1 MTFHYSAAR
10 RGHNIIVTAQKDGL
24 PQTLLILQTDSPGH
38 LVARDHQ
45 LLEII
50 QPHRGT
56 PGAITLIDSPDHDAA
71 GILEAIAGCLPRRV
85 SMTSQILLIAA
96 PLVLLV
102 LIILSSSLLHSRPV
116 PVLTSASTSASASTS
131 TSTSAM
137 TRSLSPVPEQEQ
149 EQEDLPVPEPSAVKS
164 GIHLA
169 TPEPDGEIPAVM
181 EQQRERLPLTLN
193 SVFPDKPSAALTPA
207 QAEEAHPV
215 ATAPESTESDKKST
229 EVAENA
235 EASAARKNLATVLKR
250 NADRGMFTIT
260 LSSGHERTLYAF
272 LDPRCPNCRTLEPV
286 LRRLAT
292 DFNIVVY
299 PVSVIG
305 GEASASH
312 VAPLLCEKD
321 PQKRAEGWHHL
332 YSADDGMVTPG
343 HRESTP
349 PDEECLKAARAA
361 IDVNNVAFRQ
371 FGFPGTP
378 WVLSDTGWHLP
389 ATLLQEPGKVSLFL
403 KTINDGEKEHE

>member
-1 MTFHYSAAR
+1 MTFLYSAAR
-10 RGHNIIVTAQKDGL
+10 RGHNIIVTAQKDGRT
-24 PQTLLILQTDSPGH
+24 QTLLILQAGSHGH
-38 LVARDHQ
+38 LVVRDHQ

-50 QPHRGT
+50 PTHRGT
-56 PGAITLIDSPDHDAA
+56 PETITLIDSPEHDAA
-71 GILEAIAGCLPRRV
+71 GILEAIAGRLPRRV
-85 SMTSQILLIAA
+85 SMASQFWLAA

-102 LIILSSSLLHSRPV
+102 LIILSPFLQHSRPV
-116 PVLTSASTSASASTS
+116 PVPASTS
-131 TSTSAM
+131 TPVM
-137 TRSLSPVPEQEQ
+137 TRSLPPWPVP
-149 EQEDLPVPEPSAVKS
+149 EQEDLPVPVPSAVKS
-164 GIHLA
+164 GIKPA
-169 TPEPDGEIPAVM
+169 TPEPDGEIPTVM

-193 SVFPDKPSAALTPA
+193 SFFPDKPSAAMTPA

-215 ATAPESTESDKKST
+215 ATVPEGAESDKSA
-229 EVAENA
+229 EYVENA
-235 EASAARKNLATVLKR
+235 EATAARKNLATVLKR
-250 NADRGMFTIT
+250 NADRGMFTIS

-272 LDPRCPNCRTLEPV
+272 LDPRCPNCRALEPV
-286 LRRLAT
+286 LSRLAT

-343 HRESTP
+343 HQKSTP

-361 IDVNNVAFRQ
+361 INVNNVAFRQ

-403 KTINDGEKEHE
+403 KTTSDGEKEYE

>member
-1 MTFHYSAAR
+1 MTFLYSAAR
-10 RGHNIIVTAQKDGL
+10 REHNIIVTAQKDGRT
-24 PQTLLILQTDSPGH
+24 QTLLILQTNSHGH

-45 LLEII
+45 LLEITP
-50 QPHRGT
+50 PHRGT
-56 PGAITLIDSPDHDAA
+56 PETITLIDSPEHDAA

-85 SMTSQILLIAA
+85 NVALQLWLTAL
-96 PLVLLV
+96 LVLLA
-102 LIILSSSLLHSRPV
+102 LIILSLFLPHSRPV
-116 PVLTSASTSASASTS
+116 PVQE
-131 TSTSAM
+131 SAM
-137 TRSLSPVPEQEQ
+137 TRSLSPELVPEQEN
-149 EQEDLPVPEPSAVKS
+149 LPVPVPSAVKS
-164 GIHLA
+164 GIKPA
-169 TPEPDGEIPAVM
+169 TPEPDGKIPAVM

-207 QAEEAHPV
+207 QSEEAHPV
-215 ATAPESTESDKKST
+215 ATVPEGAENDKSV
-229 EVAENA
+229 EDVENA

-272 LDPRCPNCRTLEPV
+272 LDPRCPNCRALEPV

-292 DFNIVVY
+292 DFSIVVY

-343 HRESTP
+343 LRENTP

-403 KTINDGEKEHE
+403 KTINDREKEHE

>member
-1 MTFHYSAAR
+1 MTFLYSAAR

-24 PQTLLILQTDSPGH
+24 PQTLLILQTDSHGH
-38 LVARDHQ
+38 LVARDHK

-50 QPHRGT
+50 PPHRGT
-56 PGAITLIDSPDHDAA
+56 PGTITLIDSPEHDAA

-85 SMTSQILLIAA
+85 SMTSQLLLVA

-102 LIILSSSLLHSRPV
+102 LIILSPFLPHSRPV
-116 PVLTSASTSASASTS
+116 PVPVQE
-131 TSTSAM
+131 SAM
-137 TRSLSPVPEQEQ
+137 TRSLSPELVPEQEN
-149 EQEDLPVPEPSAVKS
+149 LPVPVPSSVKND
-164 GIHLA
+164 IKPA

-215 ATAPESTESDKKST
+215 AAVPEGAESDKSA
-229 EVAENA
+229 ENAENA
-235 EASAARKNLATVLKR
+235 EATAARKNLATVLKR

-260 LSSGHERTLYAF
+260 LSSGHKRTLYAF
-272 LDPRCPNCRTLEPV
+272 LDPRCPNCRALEPV

-343 HRESTP
+343 HRKSTP
-349 PDEECLKAARAA
+349 PDEACLKAARAA

>member
-1 MTFHYSAAR
+1 MTFLYSAAR
-10 RGHNIIVTAQKDGL
+10 REHNIIVTAQKDGRT
-24 PQTLLILQTDSPGH
+24 QTLLILQTNSHGH

-45 LLEII
+45 LLEITP
-50 QPHRGT
+50 PHRGT
-56 PGAITLIDSPDHDAA
+56 PGTITLIDSPEHDAA

-85 SMTSQILLIAA
+85 NVALQLWLTAL
-96 PLVLLV
+96 LVLLA
-102 LIILSSSLLHSRPV
+102 LIILSLFLPHSRPV
-116 PVLTSASTSASASTS
+116 PVQE
-131 TSTSAM
+131 SAM
-137 TRSLSPVPEQEQ
+137 TRSLSPELVPEQEN
-149 EQEDLPVPEPSAVKS
+149 LPVPVPSAVKS
-164 GIHLA
+164 GIKPA
-169 TPEPDGEIPAVM
+169 TPEPDGKIPAVM

-207 QAEEAHPV
+207 QSEEAHPV
-215 ATAPESTESDKKST
+215 ATVPEGAENDKSV
-229 EVAENA
+229 EDVENA

-272 LDPRCPNCRTLEPV
+272 LDPRCPNCRALEPV

-292 DFNIVVY
+292 DFSIVVY

-343 HRESTP
+343 LRENTP

>member
-1 MTFHYSAAR
+1 MTFLYSAAR
-10 RGHNIIVTAQKDGL
+10 REHNIIVTAQKDGRT
-24 PQTLLILQTDSPGH
+24 QTLLILQTNSHGH

-45 LLEII
+45 LLEITP
-50 QPHRGT
+50 PHRGT
-56 PGAITLIDSPDHDAA
+56 PETITLIDSPEHDAA

-85 SMTSQILLIAA
+85 NVALQLWLTAL
-96 PLVLLV
+96 LVLLA
-102 LIILSSSLLHSRPV
+102 LIILSPLLPHSRPV
-116 PVLTSASTSASASTS
+116 PVQE
-131 TSTSAM
+131 SAM
-137 TRSLSPVPEQEQ
+137 TRSLSPELVPEQEN
-149 EQEDLPVPEPSAVKS
+149 LPVPVPSAVKS
-164 GIHLA
+164 GIKPA
-169 TPEPDGEIPAVM
+169 TPEPDGKIPAVM

-207 QAEEAHPV
+207 QSEEAHPV

-229 EVAENA
+229 EDAEDVENA

-272 LDPRCPNCRTLEPV
+272 LDPRCPNCRALEPV
-286 LRRLAT
+286 LRRLTT

-332 YSADDGMVTPG
+332 YSADDGMATPG

-349 PDEECLKAARAA
+349 PDEACLKAARAA

-378 WVLSDTGWHLP
+378 WILSDTGWHLP

-403 KTINDGEKEHE
+403 KTISDGEKEHE

>member
-1 MTFHYSAAR
+1 MTFLYSAAR
-10 RGHNIIVTAQKDGL
+10 REHNIIVTAQKDGRT
-24 PQTLLILQTDSPGH
+24 QTLLILQTNSHGH

-45 LLEII
+45 LLEITP
-50 QPHRGT
+50 PHRGT
-56 PGAITLIDSPDHDAA
+56 PETITLIDSPEHDAA

-85 SMTSQILLIAA
+85 NVALQLWLTAL
-96 PLVLLV
+96 LVLLA
-102 LIILSSSLLHSRPV
+102 LIILSPLLPHSRPV
-116 PVLTSASTSASASTS
+116 PVQE
-131 TSTSAM
+131 SAM
-137 TRSLSPVPEQEQ
+137 TRSLSPELVPEQEN
-149 EQEDLPVPEPSAVKS
+149 LPVPVPSAVKS
-164 GIHLA
+164 GIKPA
-169 TPEPDGEIPAVM
+169 TPEPDGKIPAVM

-207 QAEEAHPV
+207 QSEEAHPV

-229 EVAENA
+229 EDAEDVENA

-272 LDPRCPNCRTLEPV
+272 LDPRCPNCRALEPV
-286 LRRLAT
+286 LRRLTT

-332 YSADDGMVTPG
+332 YSADDGMATPG

-349 PDEECLKAARAA
+349 PDEACLKAARAA

>member
-1 MTFHYSAAR
+1 MTFLYSAAR

-24 PQTLLILQTDSPGH
+24 PQTLLILQTDSHGH

-45 LLEII
+45 LLEITP
-50 QPHRGT
+50 PHRGT
-56 PGAITLIDSPDHDAA
+56 PETITLIDSPEHDAA

-85 SMTSQILLIAA
+85 SMTSQLWLVV

-102 LIILSSSLLHSRPV
+102 LIILSPFLPHSRPV
-116 PVLTSASTSASASTS
+116 PVPE
-131 TSTSAM
+131 SAM
-137 TRSLSPVPEQEQ
+137 TRSLSPELVPEQEN
-149 EQEDLPVPEPSAVKS
+149 LPVPVPSAVKS
-164 GIHLA
+164 GIKPA
-169 TPEPDGEIPAVM
+169 TPAPDGKIPAVM

-207 QAEEAHPV
+207 QAEDAHPV
-215 ATAPESTESDKKST
+215 ATVPEGAESDKKST
-229 EVAENA
+229 EDAENVENA
-235 EASAARKNLATVLKR
+235 EATAARKNLATVLKR

-272 LDPRCPNCRTLEPV
+272 LDPRCPNCRALEPV

-343 HRESTP
+343 LRENTP

-403 KTINDGEKEHE
+403 KTISDGEKEHE

>member
-1 MTFHYSAAR
+1 
-10 RGHNIIVTAQKDGL
+10 
-24 PQTLLILQTDSPGH
+24 
-38 LVARDHQ
+38 
-45 LLEII
+45 
-50 QPHRGT
+50 
-56 PGAITLIDSPDHDAA
+56 
-71 GILEAIAGCLPRRV
+71 
-85 SMTSQILLIAA
+85 
-96 PLVLLV
+96 
-102 LIILSSSLLHSRPV
+102 
-116 PVLTSASTSASASTS
+116 
-131 TSTSAM
+131 M
-137 TRSLSPVPEQEQ
+137 TRSLSPELVPEQEN
-149 EQEDLPVPEPSAVKS
+149 LPVPVPSAVKS
-164 GIHLA
+164 GIKPA

-207 QAEEAHPV
+207 QSEEAHPV

-229 EVAENA
+229 EDAEDVENA

-272 LDPRCPNCRTLEPV
+272 LDPRCPNCRALEPV
-286 LRRLAT
+286 LRRLTT
-292 DFNIVVY
+292 DFSIVVY

-312 VAPLLCEKD
+312 VAPLLCEKN

-332 YSADDGMVTPG
+332 YSSDDGMVTPG
-343 HRESTP
+343 LRENTP

>member
-1 MTFHYSAAR
+1 MTFLYSAAR
-10 RGHNIIVTAQKDGL
+10 REHNIIVTAQKDGL
-24 PQTLLILQTDSPGH
+24 PQTLLILQTDSHGH

-50 QPHRGT
+50 PPHRGT
-56 PGAITLIDSPDHDAA
+56 PGTITLINSPEHDAA

-85 SMTSQILLIAA
+85 NVA
-96 PLVLLV
+96 PHLWLTALLVLLV
-102 LIILSSSLLHSRPV
+102 LIILSPFLPHSRSV
-116 PVLTSASTSASASTS
+116 QASKSV
-131 TSTSAM
+131 M
-137 TRSLSPVPEQEQ
+137 IRSLPPGPAPEHIF
-149 EQEDLPVPEPSAVKS
+149 LPGLEPSAMKS

-235 EASAARKNLATVLKR
+235 EYVENAEASAARKNLATVLKR

-272 LDPRCPNCRTLEPV
+272 LDPRCPNCRALEPV
-286 LRRLAT
+286 LRRLTT

>member
-1 MTFHYSAAR
+1 MTFLYSAAR
-10 RGHNIIVTAQKDGL
+10 REHNIIVTAQKDGRT
-24 PQTLLILQTDSPGH
+24 QTLLILQTNSHGH

-45 LLEII
+45 LLEITP
-50 QPHRGT
+50 PHRGT
-56 PGAITLIDSPDHDAA
+56 PETITLIDSPEHDAA

-85 SMTSQILLIAA
+85 NVALQLWLTAL
-96 PLVLLV
+96 LVLLA
-102 LIILSSSLLHSRPV
+102 LIILSPFFPHSRSV
-116 PVLTSASTSASASTS
+116 QASKSVMIRSA
-131 TSTSAM
+131 
-137 TRSLSPVPEQEQ
+137 PEQIF
-149 EQEDLPVPEPSAVKS
+149 LPGLEPSAVKS
-164 GIHLA
+164 GIKPA
-169 TPEPDGEIPAVM
+169 TPEPDGKIPAVM

-207 QAEEAHPV
+207 QSEEAHPV
-215 ATAPESTESDKKST
+215 ATVPEGAENDKSV
-229 EVAENA
+229 EDVENA

-272 LDPRCPNCRTLEPV
+272 LDPRCPNCRALEPV

-292 DFNIVVY
+292 DFSIVVY

-343 HRESTP
+343 LRENTP

-403 KTINDGEKEHE
+403 KTINDREKEHE

>member
-10 RGHNIIVTAQKDGL
+10 RGHNIIVTAQEYGL
-24 PQTLLILQTDSPGH
+24 PQTLLILQTDSHGH

-50 QPHRGT
+50 PPHRGT
-56 PGAITLIDSPDHDAA
+56 PGTITLIDSPDHDAA

-85 SMTSQILLIAA
+85 SMTSQLWLIA
-96 PLVLLV
+96 PLVLFV
-102 LIILSSSLLHSRPV
+102 LIILSPFLPHSRPV
-116 PVLTSASTSASASTS
+116 PVQE
-131 TSTSAM
+131 SAM
-137 TRSLSPVPEQEQ
+137 TRSLSPELVPEQEN
-149 EQEDLPVPEPSAVKS
+149 LPVPEPSAVKS
-164 GIHLA
+164 GIQPA

-207 QAEEAHPV
+207 QTEEAPPV

-229 EVAENA
+229 EVAKDVENVENA

-272 LDPRCPNCRTLEPV
+272 LDPRCPNCRALEPV
-286 LRRLAT
+286 LRRLTT

-349 PDEECLKAARAA
+349 PDEACLKAARAA

>member
-1 MTFHYSAAR
+1 MTFLYSAAR
-10 RGHNIIVTAQKDGL
+10 REHNIIVTAQKDGRT
-24 PQTLLILQTDSPGH
+24 QTLLILQTNSHGH

-45 LLEII
+45 LLEITP
-50 QPHRGT
+50 PHRGT
-56 PGAITLIDSPDHDAA
+56 PETITLIDSPEHDAA

-85 SMTSQILLIAA
+85 NVA
-96 PLVLLV
+96 PQLWLTALLVLLA
-102 LIILSSSLLHSRPV
+102 LIILSPFFPHSRSV
-116 PVLTSASTSASASTS
+116 QASKSV
-131 TSTSAM
+131 M
-137 TRSLSPVPEQEQ
+137 IRSLSPGPAPEQIF
-149 EQEDLPVPEPSAVKS
+149 LPGLEPSAVKS
-164 GIHLA
+164 GIKPA
-169 TPEPDGEIPAVM
+169 TPEPDGKIPAVM

-193 SVFPDKPSAALTPA
+193 NVFPDKPSAALTPA

-215 ATAPESTESDKKST
+215 ATAPERTESDKKST
-229 EVAENA
+229 EDAEDTENA

-272 LDPRCPNCRTLEPV
+272 LDPRCPNCRALEPV

-292 DFNIVVY
+292 DFSIVVY

-343 HRESTP
+343 LRENTP

-403 KTINDGEKEHE
+403 KTINDREKEHE

>member
-1 MTFHYSAAR
+1 M
-10 RGHNIIVTAQKDGL
+10 I
-24 PQTLLILQTDSPGH
+24 
-38 LVARDHQ
+38 
-45 LLEII
+45 
-50 QPHRGT
+50 
-56 PGAITLIDSPDHDAA
+56 
-71 GILEAIAGCLPRRV
+71 
-85 SMTSQILLIAA
+85 
-96 PLVLLV
+96 
-102 LIILSSSLLHSRPV
+102 
-116 PVLTSASTSASASTS
+116 
-131 TSTSAM
+131 
-137 TRSLSPVPEQEQ
+137 RSLPPGPAPEHIF
-149 EQEDLPVPEPSAVKS
+149 LPGLEPSAMKS
-164 GIHLA
+164 DIKPA

-207 QAEEAHPV
+207 QSEEAHPV

-229 EVAENA
+229 EDAENAENA

-272 LDPRCPNCRTLEPV
+272 LDPRCPNCRALEPV
-286 LRRLAT
+286 LRRLTT

>member
-1 MTFHYSAAR
+1 MTFLYSAAR
-10 RGHNIIVTAQKDGL
+10 RGHNIIVTAQKDGRT
-24 PQTLLILQTDSPGH
+24 QTLLILQTDSHGH
-38 LVARDHQ
+38 LVARDHR
-45 LLEII
+45 LLEIT
-50 QPHRGT
+50 PSHRGT
-56 PGAITLIDSPDHDAA
+56 PGTITLIDSPEHDAA

-85 SMTSQILLIAA
+85 SMTSQLWLVV

-102 LIILSSSLLHSRPV
+102 LIILSPFLPHSRPV
-116 PVLTSASTSASASTS
+116 PVQE
-131 TSTSAM
+131 SAM
-137 TRSLSPVPEQEQ
+137 IRSLSPELVPEQEN
-149 EQEDLPVPEPSAVKS
+149 LPVPVPSSVKND
-164 GIHLA
+164 IKPA

-215 ATAPESTESDKKST
+215 AAVPEGAESDKS
-229 EVAENA
+229 AENA
-235 EASAARKNLATVLKR
+235 ENVENVENAEATAARKNLATVLKR

-260 LSSGHERTLYAF
+260 LSSGHKRTLYAF
-272 LDPRCPNCRTLEPV
+272 LDPRCPNCRALEPV
-286 LRRLAT
+286 LRRLTT

-312 VAPLLCEKD
+312 VAPLLCEKN

>member
-1 MTFHYSAAR
+1 MTFLYSAAR
-10 RGHNIIVTAQKDGL
+10 REHNIIVTAQKDGL
-24 PQTLLILQTDSPGH
+24 PQTLLILQTDSHGH

-50 QPHRGT
+50 PPHRGT
-56 PGAITLIDSPDHDAA
+56 PGTITLIDSPEHDAA

-85 SMTSQILLIAA
+85 NVA
-96 PLVLLV
+96 PHLWLTALLVLLV
-102 LIILSSSLLHSRPV
+102 LIILSPFLPHSRSV
-116 PVLTSASTSASASTS
+116 QASKSV
-131 TSTSAM
+131 M
-137 TRSLSPVPEQEQ
+137 IRSLPPGPAPEHIF
-149 EQEDLPVPEPSAVKS
+149 LPGLEPSAMKS
-164 GIHLA
+164 DIKPA

-207 QAEEAHPV
+207 QSEEAHPV

-229 EVAENA
+229 EDAENAENA

-272 LDPRCPNCRTLEPV
+272 LDPRCPNCRALEPV
-286 LRRLAT
+286 LRRLTT

>member
-1 MTFHYSAAR
+1 MTFLYSADR
-10 RGHNIIVTAQKDGL
+10 REHNIIVTAQKDGL
-24 PQTLLILQTDSPGH
+24 PQTLLILQTDSHGH

-50 QPHRGT
+50 PPHRGT
-56 PGAITLIDSPDHDAA
+56 PGAITLIDSPEHDAA

-85 SMTSQILLIAA
+85 NVA
-96 PLVLLV
+96 PHLWLTALLVLLV
-102 LIILSSSLLHSRPV
+102 LIILSPFLPHSRSV
-116 PVLTSASTSASASTS
+116 QASKSV
-131 TSTSAM
+131 M
-137 TRSLSPVPEQEQ
+137 IRSLPPGPAPEHIF
-149 EQEDLPVPEPSAVKS
+149 LPGLEPSAMKS
-164 GIHLA
+164 DIKPA

-193 SVFPDKPSAALTPA
+193 SVFQDKPSAALTPA
-207 QAEEAHPV
+207 QSEEAHPV
-215 ATAPESTESDKKST
+215 ATAPEGTESDKKST
-229 EVAENA
+229 EDAENVENA

-272 LDPRCPNCRTLEPV
+272 LDPRCPNCRALEPV
-286 LRRLAT
+286 LRRLTT